1 MPDADQS
8 TYRLFNQALYL
19 SSAIAAFA
27 YAGAAARCSE
37 RTTSGIALFGYAALS
52 AGLAATGMQLGTHAE
67 PLTICAGIGCG
78 AGLSLSLVSWFETI
92 SSFQERKGALI
103 FGWQAFL
110 GSSVFAIVALLNKAF
125 TNEAA
130 LALCLVSAVLYLALR
145 AAPSQSN
152 ANVTLASFHSGIE
165 VLRHR
170 KVLSRVLFGPAVG
183 FCLIVFIY
191 GIAEAIAMGHDG
203 SPYGEVVSYLGAPIG
218 SAVFLVWTYGS
229 KSRNYGLTI
238 KSIFLILLTVF
249 WIPAFDTIVLVLSAG
264 FQLSLLLLCS
274 LLLDELLSQ
283 RRVAMVLVSL
293 GYACMRMLF
302 LVGLYVPGMFGV
314 PSYSRYFESTSLLM
328 FLIYLVFAVA
338 LILTWRDRKVDQ
350 SASTDIPDADIAA
363 ENTGGEAKGSPADKS
378 EALFSIAQQYGL
390 TRRETEIL
398 GLYSKGRDIN
408 YMCENLYLSRNT
420 VKGHLK
426 RIYSKLD
433 IHSKQELINIV
444 EAARAKEQ
452 PL

>member
-1 MPDADQS
+1 
-8 TYRLFNQALYL
+8 
-19 SSAIAAFA
+19 
-27 YAGAAARCSE
+27 
-37 RTTSGIALFGYAALS
+37 
-52 AGLAATGMQLGTHAE
+52 
-67 PLTICAGIGCG
+67 
-78 AGLSLSLVSWFETI
+78 
-92 SSFQERKGALI
+92 
-103 FGWQAFL
+103 
-110 GSSVFAIVALLNKAF
+110 
-125 TNEAA
+125 
-130 LALCLVSAVLYLALR
+130 
-145 AAPSQSN
+145 
-152 ANVTLASFHSGIE
+152 
-165 VLRHR
+165 
-170 KVLSRVLFGPAVG
+170 
-183 FCLIVFIY
+183 
-191 GIAEAIAMGHDG
+191 MGHDG

-363 ENTGGEAKGSPADKS
+363 ENTSGEAKGSPADKS

-433 IHSKQELINIV
+433 IHSKQELIDIV